1 MKKASGVRGGVVW
14 LALVLTGATA
24 ALAQQPADPVAG
36 RVLELDRLRHAADQ
50 RADAAALDSLLADD
64 VTYVRSSGAVD
75 TKAEYL
81 RSLGAGG
88 PYALDSLV
96 PTDLSVRVFGAAA
109 VVTGRLIVKLR
120 AQPAPYVI
128 RFIDVWAR
136 RGGRW
141 QLVAFQGTRL
151 P

>member
-1 MKKASGVRGGVVW
+1 MRCAALTLAIALAAGGE
-14 LALVLTGATA
+14 
-24 ALAQQPADPVAG
+24 ALAQAPLDDVVRQVLDLE
-36 RVLELDRLRHAADQ
+36 RVRFAADL
-50 RADAAALDSLLADD
+50 RADAVALDSLLADD
-64 VTYVRSSGAVD
+64 MTYGRSSGAVD

-81 RSLGAGG
+81 RSLGATG

-96 PTDLSVRVFGAAA
+96 PVDLAVRVFGEAA

-120 AQPAPYVI
+120 AQPAPYAI
-128 RFIDVWAR
+128 RFTDVWAR

-141 QLVAFQGTRL
+141 QLVAFQATRL

>member
-1 MKKASGVRGGVVW
+1 MRRRTGVRGLGAG
-14 LALVLTGATA
+14 LALVIVSA
-24 ALAQQPADPVAG
+24 AAAIAQQPADPVAR
-36 RVLELDRLRHAADQ
+36 RVLELDRARHAADQ

-64 VTYVRSSGAVD
+64 MTYVRSSGAVD

-81 RSLGAGG
+81 RSLGGTG

-96 PTDLSVRVFGAAA
+96 PADLAVRVFGDAA

-128 RFIDVWAR
+128 RFTDVWAR

>member
-1 MKKASGVRGGVVW
+1 MRVAAAMV
-14 LALVLTGATA
+14 ALVLAVGAA
-24 ALAQQPADPVAG
+24 RAQAPADPVE
-36 RVLELDRLRHAADQ
+36 RTILDLDRLRFAADL
-50 RADAAALDSLLADD
+50 RADAVALDSLLADD
-64 VTYVRSSGAVD
+64 MTYGRSSGAVD

-81 RSLGAGG
+81 RSLGATG

-96 PTDLSVRVFGAAA
+96 PVDLAVRVFGEAA

-120 AQPAPYVI
+120 AQPEPYTI
-128 RFIDVWAR
+128 RFTDVWAR

-141 QLVAFQGTRL
+141 QLVAFQATRL

>member
-1 MKKASGVRGGVVW
+1 MGPNAV
-14 LALVLTGATA
+14 ALVL
-24 ALAQQPADPVAG
+24 ALAVSAVARAQEPADSVA
-36 RVLELDRLRHAADQ
+36 RRILDLDRLRFAADL

-75 TKAEYL
+75 GKAEYL
-81 RSLGAGG
+81 RALGAAGS
-88 PYALDSLV
+88 YALDSLV
-96 PTDLSVRVFGAAA
+96 PLDLSVRVFGEAA

-120 AQPAPYVI
+120 AQPAPYAI
-128 RFIDVWAR
+128 RFTDVWAR
-136 RGGRW
+136 RRGRW

>member
-1 MKKASGVRGGVVW
+1 MRATALT
-14 LALVLTGATA
+14 LALVLAAAGT
-24 ALAQQPADPVAG
+24 ALAQVPADPMAS
-36 RVLELDRLRHAADQ
+36 RILELDRLRFAADL

-75 TKAEYL
+75 GKAEYL
-81 RSLGAGG
+81 RSLGATG

-96 PTDLSVRVFGAAA
+96 PADLSVRVFGEAA

-120 AQPAPYVI
+120 AQPAAYTI
-128 RFIDVWAR
+128 RFTDVWAR

-141 QLVAFQGTRL
+141 QLAAFQATRL